1 VIAIHRTEKLSQ
13 DIAAGTANAD
23 ERSWASHV
31 EEFEGIRLATLALFR
46 GLPAEAWARK
56 GIASDHPFT
65 VRALA
70 YVIAGHLAHH
80 RAILETRYL

>member
-1 VIAIHRTEKLSQ
+1 
-13 DIAAGTANAD
+13 
-23 ERSWASHV
+23 
-31 EEFEGIRLATLALFR
+31 
-46 GLPAEAWARK
+46 LPAEAWARK

-70 YVIAGHLAHH
+70 YIIAGHLAHH